1 MKQHLL
7 FLSFCLALFVGCK
20 PKPAVLTDHEVSF
33 KIEKDYLLLPVEDTA
48 SAAYMKVLI
57 GGEEQM
63 HAVSIQLAR
72 ANVDYWVPL
81 CVKQYKG
88 MELSLFFNQLGRD
101 DVGYKQIKQAD
112 EFVADQSDKFR
123 PVYHFSPPYGW
134 INDPNGMVYHDG
146 LYHLYYQYNPYG
158 NRWGNMH
165 WGHAVSKNL
174 AAWSHQPV
182 ALAPDSLGAIFSGS
196 AVVDKDNTAGFGHNA
211 LIAIYTSA
219 GEKQTQSIAYS
230 FDNGVT
236 FTKYEGNPVL
246 SDPSYKDYRDPKV
259 SWHSATG
266 QWVMPLA
273 TGHTIS
279 IYGSKDLKKWDRL
292 CEFGEGIGAH
302 DGVWECPDLFPLS
315 YEGKTKWVLFV
326 SLNPGCP
333 NGGSATQY
341 FIGDF
346 DGKTFTPDVLP
357 YPLWIDY
364 GRDNYAGVTWNDVPD
379 GRRIFIGWMSN
390 WNYANEVPTRFFRN
404 AMTIPRE
411 LSLRHNGKHL
421 VLASVPVSE
430 VNVLRREVQSVSEI
444 SVEGCYTIDKLL
456 ENNNGAYEIE
466 MAIVPTSAGQFG
478 FDLVNTKGEKV
489 TFLFEPEKELLTVD
503 RSASGIVDFSDFG
516 QFQMKSPIAKRP
528 LYKIRLLVDKASTEL
543 FVNDGETVQTNL
555 VFPQEPYSIL
565 EFKATAPVTVKD
577 LRVYNFFFLTSLL

>member
-7 FLSFCLALFVGCK
+7 LLGLCLVFLAGGK
-20 PKPAVLTDHEVSF
+20 PNHTVLTDHELSF

-48 SAAYMKVLI
+48 RVTNMKVLI

-63 HAVSIQLAR
+63 HAISIRLAR

-88 MELSLFFNQLGRD
+88 MQLSLLFNQLGGN
-101 DVGYKQIKQAD
+101 DVGYKQIKQSD
-112 EFVADQSDKFR
+112 EFIADQSDKFR
-123 PVYHFSPPYGW
+123 PVYHFAPPYGW
-134 INDPNGMVYHDG
+134 INDPNGMVYHNG

-158 NRWGNMH
+158 NRWGNMN
-165 WGHAVSKNL
+165 WGHAVSKDL
-174 AAWSHQPV
+174 ATWEHRPV
-182 ALAPDSLGAIFSGS
+182 ALAPDSLGQIFSGS
-196 AVVDKDNTAGFGHNA
+196 AIVDKDNTAGFGNDA

-219 GEKQTQSIAYS
+219 APKKQVQSIAYS
-230 FDNGVT
+230 FDSGVT
-236 FTKYEGNPVL
+236 FTKYEDNPVL
-246 SDPSYKDYRDPKV
+246 SDPNYKDYRDPKV
-259 SWHSATG
+259 SWFPEFG

-279 IYGSKDLKKWDRL
+279 IYGSKDLKSWIRL
-292 CEFGEGIGAH
+292 SEFGEGIGAH

-346 DGKTFTPDVLP
+346 DGKTFVPDALP
-357 YPLWIDY
+357 YPLWVDY
-364 GRDNYAGVTWNDVPD
+364 GRDNYAGVTWNDAPD

-390 WNYANEVPTRFFRN
+390 WNYANQVPTRFFRN

-411 LSLRHNGKHL
+411 LSLRHNGKHP
-421 VLASVPVSE
+421 VLASVPVKE
-430 VNVLRREVQSVSEI
+430 LDAIRREAQSVPEI
-444 SVEGCYTIDKLL
+444 SVEGSYTIDKLL
-456 ENNNGAYEIE
+456 KNNSGAYEIE
-466 MAIVPTSAGQFG
+466 MTIVANGAGQFG

-503 RSASGIVDFSDFG
+503 RSASGIVDFSNFA
-516 QFQMKSPIAKRP
+516 QFQMKSPIAKRAS
-528 LYKIRLLVDKASTEL
+528 YKIRLLVDKASTEL

-555 VFPQEPYSIL
+555 IFPEEPYNTL
-565 EFKATAPVTVKD
+565 EFKAIAPVTVKD
-577 LRVYNFFFLTSLL
+577 LRVYGLSL